1 MYYDTGVWVAYMLG
15 DKDDYYPVCK
25 PLIENIETRK
35 KIAIVSYLTIMET
48 IHALRRRIVEKSDF
62 TGDSKDECRSKIP
75 IVKNVIKEFIRRVN
89 ELSKQKKI
97 IIPRPS
103 TKISEHH
110 STALKKLNNYFG
122 RVRPMNICPYCKKCY
137 VGRNAKNECISCNNK
152 LDSINVYQYKGLG
165 HADIE
170 HAFLAHNSNTTS
182 FYSTDTSFNDLKGD
196 PDFGSMSFKIIPHP
210 SRITQH

>member
-1 MYYDTGVWVAYMLG
+1 MLG
-15 DKDDYYPVCK
+15 DKDDYYSVCK

-48 IHALRRRIVEKSDF
+48 VHALRRRIVEKSDF
-62 TGDSKDECRSKIP
+62 TGPDRSECMSKIP
-75 IVKNVIKEFIRRVN
+75 TVKSQIKEFIRRIN
-89 ELSKQKKI
+89 ELSKQQKI

-122 RVRPMNICPYCKKCY
+122 RIRPMAICPYCEKGY
-137 VGRNAKNECISCNNK
+137 VGRDAENKCPSCGNNHN
-152 LDSINVYQYKGLG
+152 SINKYQYKGLG

-170 HAFLAHNSNTTS
+170 HAYLARSSNAPL
-182 FYSTDTSFNDLKGD
+182 FYSTDTSFSELNGD

-210 SRITQH
+210 SMITP